1 MEGNDSV
8 VYRLK
13 HRNATGNGSAMTIP
27 TTQQRFFNMTYII
40 IVTTSIVAYL
50 ILTYGFGMDDAET
63 SLKSLLIGVL
73 TGLARLVYRNYKMEQ
88 GNDADAATES
98 STTTSSTDNTMK
110 QTDNNTESNRTG
122 TKDLCLQLLDK
133 HGIEYEQDN
142 ENNDEYWIEYKG
154 ERMNLRISNERPF
167 ITIFDTFWRKYPAEN
182 LEMVSTVR
190 KAINLTNLNYNGFK
204 LLYSFNED
212 SMWLHTSVFMLMIP
226 EIPDVEIFF
235 TETLD
240 QTIFSHRAF
249 DEVMFEVMKE
259 QKND

>member
-1 MEGNDSV
+1 M
-8 VYRLK
+8 
-13 HRNATGNGSAMTIP
+13 
-27 TTQQRFFNMTYII
+27 
-40 IVTTSIVAYL
+40 TTSIIAYL
-50 ILTYGFGMDDAET
+50 ILRYGFGMDDPET
-63 SLKSLLIGVL
+63 FMKSMGIGVIA
-73 TGLARLVYRNYKMEQ
+73 GIARLVYINHKRKQEIE
-88 GNDADAATES
+88 ADAATES
-98 STTTSSTDNTMK
+98 STATSTYKTMER
-110 QTDNNTESNRTG
+110 TDNNTEGCRTG

-133 HGIEYEQDN
+133 QGIEYEEDN
-142 ENNDEYWIEYKG
+142 ENKDEYWIEYKG
-154 ERMNLRISNERPF
+154 ERMYLRMSNERPF

-190 KAINLTNLNYNGFK
+190 KAINMANLNYNGFK

>member
-1 MEGNDSV
+1 MLEHHWQWLCHDNPNHS
-8 VYRLK
+8 K
-13 HRNATGNGSAMTIP
+13 
-27 TTQQRFFNMTYII
+27 RFFNMTYII

-50 ILTYGFGMDDAET
+50 ILRYGFGMDDPET
-63 SLKSLLIGVL
+63 FMKSMGIGVIA
-73 TGLARLVYRNYKMEQ
+73 GIARLVYKSHKREQ
-88 GNDADAATES
+88 EIEADAATES
-98 STTTSSTDNTMK
+98 STATASSTEKTMK
-110 QTDNNTESNRTG
+110 QTDNNMESSRTG

-133 HGIEYEQDN
+133 QGIEYEQDK
-142 ENNDEYWIEYKG
+142 ENKDEYWIEYKG
-154 ERMNLRISNERPF
+154 ERMYLRMSNERPF

-190 KAINLTNLNYNGFK
+190 KAINMANLNYNGFK

>member
-1 MEGNDSV
+1 
-8 VYRLK
+8 
-13 HRNATGNGSAMTIP
+13 
-27 TTQQRFFNMTYII
+27 MTYII
-40 IVTTSIVAYL
+40 IMTTSIIAYL
-50 ILTYGFGMDDAET
+50 ILRYGFGMDDPET
-63 SLKSLLIGVL
+63 FMKSMGFGVIA
-73 TGLARLVYRNYKMEQ
+73 GIARLVYINHKREQ
-88 GNDADAATES
+88 EIEADAATES
-98 STTTSSTDNTMK
+98 STATATYKTMER
-110 QTDNNTESNRTG
+110 TDNNTEGCRTG

-133 HGIEYEQDN
+133 QGIEYEEDN
-142 ENNDEYWIEYKG
+142 DNKDEYWIEYKG
-154 ERMNLRISNERPF
+154 ERMYLRMSNERPF

-190 KAINLTNLNYNGFK
+190 KAINMANLNYNGFK

>member
-1 MEGNDSV
+1 M
-8 VYRLK
+8 
-13 HRNATGNGSAMTIP
+13 
-27 TTQQRFFNMTYII
+27 
-40 IVTTSIVAYL
+40 TTSIISYL
-50 ILTYGFGMDDAET
+50 ILRYGFGMDDPET
-63 SLKSLLIGVL
+63 FMKSMGIGVIA
-73 TGLARLVYRNYKMEQ
+73 GIARLVYKSHKREQ
-88 GNDADAATES
+88 EIEADAATES
-98 STTTSSTDNTMK
+98 STATASSTTASSATASSTYKTMER
-110 QTDNNTESNRTG
+110 TDNNMEGSRTG

-142 ENNDEYWIEYKG
+142 ENKDEYWIEYKG
-154 ERMNLRISNERPF
+154 ERMYLRMSNERPF

-190 KAINLTNLNYNGFK
+190 KAINMANLNYNGFK

>member
-1 MEGNDSV
+1 M
-8 VYRLK
+8 
-13 HRNATGNGSAMTIP
+13 
-27 TTQQRFFNMTYII
+27 
-40 IVTTSIVAYL
+40 TTSIISYL
-50 ILTYGFGMDDAET
+50 ILRYGFGMDDPET
-63 SLKSLLIGVL
+63 FMKSMGIGVIA
-73 TGLARLVYRNYKMEQ
+73 GIARLVYKSHKREQ
-88 GNDADAATES
+88 EIEADAATES
-98 STTTSSTDNTMK
+98 SSTTESSTATASSTTASSTDKTMK
-110 QTDNNTESNRTG
+110 QTDNNMEGSRTG

-133 HGIEYEQDN
+133 QGIEYEQDN
-142 ENNDEYWIEYKG
+142 ENKDEYWIEYKG
-154 ERMNLRISNERPF
+154 ERMYLRMSNERPF

-190 KAINLTNLNYNGFK
+190 KAINMANLNYNGFK

>member
-1 MEGNDSV
+1 M
-8 VYRLK
+8 
-13 HRNATGNGSAMTIP
+13 
-27 TTQQRFFNMTYII
+27 
-40 IVTTSIVAYL
+40 TTSIISYL
-50 ILTYGFGMDDAET
+50 ILRYGFGMDDPET
-63 SLKSLLIGVL
+63 FMKSMGIGVIA
-73 TGLARLVYRNYKMEQ
+73 GIARLVYKSHKREQ
-88 GNDADAATES
+88 EIEADAATES
-98 STTTSSTDNTMK
+98 STTTESSTATASSTTASSTDKTMK
-110 QTDNNTESNRTG
+110 QTDNNMESSRTG

-133 HGIEYEQDN
+133 QGIEYEQDN
-142 ENNDEYWIEYKG
+142 ENKDEYWIEYKG
-154 ERMNLRISNERPF
+154 ERMYLRMSNERPF

-190 KAINLTNLNYNGFK
+190 KAINIANLNYNGFK

>member
-1 MEGNDSV
+1 M
-8 VYRLK
+8 
-13 HRNATGNGSAMTIP
+13 
-27 TTQQRFFNMTYII
+27 
-40 IVTTSIVAYL
+40 TTSIISYL
-50 ILTYGFGMDDAET
+50 ILRYGFGMDDPET
-63 SLKSLLIGVL
+63 FMKSMGIGVIA
-73 TGLARLVYRNYKMEQ
+73 GIARLVYINHKREQ
-88 GNDADAATES
+88 EIEADAATES
-98 STTTSSTDNTMK
+98 STATSTYKTMER
-110 QTDNNTESNRTG
+110 TDNNTEGCRTG

-133 HGIEYEQDN
+133 QGIEYEEDN
-142 ENNDEYWIEYKG
+142 ENKDEYWIEYKG
-154 ERMNLRISNERPF
+154 ERMYLRMSNERPF

-190 KAINLTNLNYNGFK
+190 KAINMANLNYNGFK

>member
-1 MEGNDSV
+1 M
-8 VYRLK
+8 
-13 HRNATGNGSAMTIP
+13 
-27 TTQQRFFNMTYII
+27 
-40 IVTTSIVAYL
+40 TTSIIAYL
-50 ILTYGFGMDDAET
+50 ILRYGFGMDDPET
-63 SLKSLLIGVL
+63 FMKSMGIGVIA
-73 TGLARLVYRNYKMEQ
+73 GIARLVYINHKREQ
-88 GNDADAATES
+88 EIEADAATES
-98 STTTSSTDNTMK
+98 STATATYKTMER
-110 QTDNNTESNRTG
+110 TDNNTEGCRTG

-133 HGIEYEQDN
+133 QGIEYEEDN
-142 ENNDEYWIEYKG
+142 DNKDEYWIEYKG
-154 ERMNLRISNERPF
+154 ERMYLRMSNERPF
-167 ITIFDTFWRKYPAEN
+167 ITIFDSFWRKYPAEN

-190 KAINLTNLNYNGFK
+190 KAINMANLNYNGFK

>member
-1 MEGNDSV
+1 M
-8 VYRLK
+8 
-13 HRNATGNGSAMTIP
+13 
-27 TTQQRFFNMTYII
+27 
-40 IVTTSIVAYL
+40 TTSIIAYL
-50 ILTYGFGMDDAET
+50 ILRYGFGMDDPET
-63 SLKSLLIGVL
+63 FMKSMGIGVIA
-73 TGLARLVYRNYKMEQ
+73 GIARLVYINHKREQ
-88 GNDADAATES
+88 EIEADAATES
-98 STTTSSTDNTMK
+98 STATATYKTMER
-110 QTDNNTESNRTG
+110 TDNNTEGCRTG

-133 HGIEYEQDN
+133 QGIEYEEDN
-142 ENNDEYWIEYKG
+142 DNKDEYWIEYKG
-154 ERMNLRISNERPF
+154 ERMYLRMSNERPF

-190 KAINLTNLNYNGFK
+190 KAINMANLNYNGFK

>member
-1 MEGNDSV
+1 MEAFS
-8 VYRLK
+8 LS
-13 HRNATGNGSAMTIP
+13 SAV
-27 TTQQRFFNMTYII
+27 F
-40 IVTTSIVAYL
+40 VA
-50 ILTYGFGMDDAET
+50 GA
-63 SLKSLLIGVL
+63 
-73 TGLARLVYRNYKMEQ
+73 
-88 GNDADAATES
+88 
-98 STTTSSTDNTMK
+98 
-110 QTDNNTESNRTG
+110 
-122 TKDLCLQLLDK
+122 LCLAVFLSIRFLKRKKKGEGQKIVVNTGIPEGMEEDFRCGVDPCSFGIPVMYTLHTCRHCVKLKEFLDK

-142 ENNDEYWIEYKG
+142 ENKDEYWIEYKG
-154 ERMNLRISNERPF
+154 ERMYLRMSNERPF

-190 KAINLTNLNYNGFK
+190 KAINMANLNYNGFK

>member
-1 MEGNDSV
+1 M
-8 VYRLK
+8 
-13 HRNATGNGSAMTIP
+13 
-27 TTQQRFFNMTYII
+27 
-40 IVTTSIVAYL
+40 TTSIIAYL
-50 ILTYGFGMDDAET
+50 ILRYGFGMDDPET
-63 SLKSLLIGVL
+63 FMKSMGIGVIA
-73 TGLARLVYRNYKMEQ
+73 GIARLVYINHKRKQEIE
-88 GNDADAATES
+88 ADAATES
-98 STTTSSTDNTMK
+98 STATSTYKTMER
-110 QTDNNTESNRTG
+110 TDNNTEGCRTG

-133 HGIEYEQDN
+133 QGIEYEEDN
-142 ENNDEYWIEYKG
+142 DNKDEYWIEYKG
-154 ERMNLRISNERPF
+154 ERMYLRMSNERPF

-190 KAINLTNLNYNGFK
+190 KAINMANLNYNGFK